1 MRWRS
6 AAAVTALARSV
17 SFLGFR
23 PGLLLHLGHQLPEI
37 VPAAQRVEV
46 RLLQF
51 VGPIPAGA
59 DGGAEGSDGLALNA
73 AAPSVIVPD
82 FASPPS
88 PARKARTRDRSN
100 RVWASGA
107 GSLAHSSTARSA
119 SP

>member
-1 MRWRS
+1 MRWRF

-73 AAPSVIVPD
+73 AASSVIVPD

-100 RVWASGA
+100 RVSVAGA